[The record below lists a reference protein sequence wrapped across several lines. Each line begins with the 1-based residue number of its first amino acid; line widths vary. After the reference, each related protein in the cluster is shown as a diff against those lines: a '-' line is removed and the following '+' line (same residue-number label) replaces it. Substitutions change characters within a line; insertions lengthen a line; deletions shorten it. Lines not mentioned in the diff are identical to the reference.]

1 MLRFCFGPS
10 GSGKSKFL
18 YEETIKKSL
27 EDKTAQFL
35 IVVPDQ
41 YTLQVQRRIVRMHP
55 ARGIMNIDVLSF
67 SRLVHRVF
75 DEVGA
80 PITPVLDDMGKTLI
94 LRHTAERIK
103 GELPLIA
110 KRMRQPGFM
119 DEIKSLISECLQ
131 YGVGP
136 DELEILIEACGRRG
150 GLKARLKDL
159 KQIFCAFEDD
169 INGRYITSEGTMGEL
184 ARRIPGSSLIKDS
197 FVVFDGFTGFTPIQ
211 YQVLL
216 SIMETAASVTVSLV
230 LDDGE
235 DPWSGDE
242 GSLFLLSRK
251 AAADLEHTA
260 FLAESRKMDDSGRPV
275 VSDTSPEAELRFA
288 QRRRKI
294 AGDIYISGRPVK
306 RLEKN
311 PGLAFLEQNLFR
323 ETEAVFPE
331 KEESGSP
338 GSIVLRESPD
348 VSGECRDCC
357 IEIRKRLSEDKS
369 LKYGDFAVLCTDPA
383 SYTPALKKAA
393 EHYKIPMFIDE
404 TGDIGVDPLVE
415 LMESAVETVRTG
427 YSPEAVFR
435 FMRCPLSGFDR
446 MMTDRLELYVRALG
460 IRGRRRWNEKF
471 IRTVWTDRPETEQA
485 KLLDS
490 VNAMRERLTG
500 LMDPLFEASGK
511 NVREMST
518 ALIELFD
525 SLGVQPALREMSKV
539 REACGDTAGHR
550 EFSQIYRKI
559 VGLMDQMVALLSD
572 ERVSLRE
579 YLDLLKVGINKISIG
594 MIPGSADR
602 VTVGDLER
610 TRLGEVRVLILLGA
624 NDSLLPASP
633 DGGGYLSELDRRF
646 LREAQDTVRL
656 SPDPGEKLR
665 YGRQYIYMNVTV
677 PTDALILSWSRMG
690 GNGTPMR
697 PADLVMRIRR
707 MFPDI
712 AVGMSGQDDGLSGV
726 WTARNAESAVAA
738 AIREYAGGELDSE
751 RGERFLALVSALSDT
766 GNAEYLNR
774 IAGAAYY
781 KYQPLSI
788 KTSTAVSLYGRDIE
802 NSVSRLEMF
811 AGCPFEHFARYGL
824 RLREDERYEVG
835 AVDLGMLYHESL
847 EGFDRELAVRGLD
860 WRTIK
865 EEEAR
870 SLIGEILTGKAA
882 GYRNDLFLSNSRYRQ
897 MLSRVERILQRSVDT
912 LQYQIKK
919 GEFSPASVE
928 WDFRSAGRMPETVI
942 PLDDGTGGRILLH
955 GRIDRVDV
963 CDTPDAR
970 LFRVID
976 LKSGNRTMDPAL
988 IYHGIEL
995 QLMLYMRVYSAAL
1008 KRRDDGMRV
1017 TPAGV
1022 FYYKVDDPV
1031 ITGSDN
1037 KITDDITQQIRKKLA
1052 LTGIANSDEEILL
1065 RMDRDLG
1072 PGQTSDVLPVG
1083 YNRNGTLKA
1092 ASHVYSTEDLNTVSE
1107 HVGRKIVELAKRIHC
1122 GEIGISPYA
1131 YGKKSACVFCAYRGV
1146 CGFDVRLPG
1155 YGYRTIA
1162 GMSEADALQRMR
1174 AAGEIPDNGK

>member
-27 EDKTAQFL
+27 EDPAAQFL

-41 YTLQVQRRIVRMHP
+41 YTLQVQQRIVRMHP
-55 ARGIMNIDVLSF
+55 AHGIMNIDVLSF

-80 PITPVLDDMGKTLI
+80 PVTPVLDDMGKTLI

-103 GELPLIA
+103 GDLPLIA

-136 DELEILIEACGRRG
+136 DELDVLIEACGRRG
-150 GLKARLKDL
+150 GLRARLKDL
-159 KQIFCAFEDD
+159 KQIFSAFEDE
-169 INGRYITSEGTMGEL
+169 ISGRYITAEGTMGEL

-211 YQVLL
+211 YQVLS

-235 DPWSGDE
+235 DPWSEDE
-242 GSLFLLSRK
+242 GSLFLLSKK

-260 FLAESRKMDDSGRPV
+260 FLAESRASDDGEMK
-275 VSDTSPEAELRFA
+275 DTSPEMELHWA

-306 RLEKN
+306 RLERN
-311 PGLAFLEQNLFR
+311 SRLAFMEQHLYR
-323 ETEAVFPE
+323 EKEAVFAE
-331 KEESGSP
+331 KEDSGAP
-338 GSIVLRESPD
+338 AAIVLREAPD
-348 VSGECRDCC
+348 ASGECRDCC
-357 IEIRKRLSEDKS
+357 LEIRKRLSEDKS
-369 LKYGDFAVLCTDPA
+369 LRYRDFAILCTDPA

-393 EHYKIPMFIDE
+393 EHYRIPMFIDE

-500 LMDPLFEASGK
+500 LMDPLFDAAGK
-511 NVREMST
+511 NVREMSI
-518 ALIELFD
+518 ALINLFD
-525 SLGVQPALREMSKV
+525 SLGVQSALREMSKS

-550 EFSQIYRKI
+550 EFSQIYRKTVELI
-559 VGLMDQMVALLSD
+559 DQMVALLSD
-572 ERVSLRE
+572 EKVSLRE
-579 YLDLLKVGINKISIG
+579 YLDLLRVGINKISIG

-602 VTVGDLER
+602 VIVGDLER

-624 NDSLLPASP
+624 NDSLLPAAP

-690 GNGTPMR
+690 SSGTPMR
-697 PADLVMRIRR
+697 PADLVMRMKR

-712 AVGMSGQDDGLSGV
+712 SVSLSDRDDGISGV

-738 AIREYAGGELDSE
+738 AIREYAAGGMDDE
-751 RGERFLALVSALSDT
+751 GKERFLALVSALSDT
-766 GNAEYLNR
+766 GNGDRLERL
-774 IAGAAYY
+774 AGAAYY

-788 KTSTAVSLYGRDIE
+788 KPSTAVSLYGRDIE

-811 AGCPFEHFARYGL
+811 AECPFEHFARYGL

-870 SLIGEILTGKAA
+870 SLIGEILSGKAA
-882 GYRNDLFLSNSRYRQ
+882 GYRNDLFLSNSRYRH
-897 MLSRVERILQRSVDT
+897 MLSRVERILRRSVDT

-919 GEFSPASVE
+919 GDLSPASVE

-942 PLDDGTGGRILLH
+942 PMDDGTGGRILLH
-955 GRIDRVDV
+955 GRIDRVDI
-963 CDTPDAR
+963 CDTPDER

-976 LKSGNRTMDPAL
+976 FKSGSRTMDPAL

-995 QLMLYMRVYSAAL
+995 QLMLYLRVYSAAL
-1008 KRRDDGMRV
+1008 KKRDDGMRV

-1031 ITGSDN
+1031 ITGADN
-1037 KITDDITQQIRKKLA
+1037 KITSDITQQIRKKLA
-1052 LTGIANSDEEILL
+1052 LTGIANSDEDILL

-1072 PGQTSDVLPVG
+1072 PGQISDVLPVG
-1083 YNRNGTLKA
+1083 YTVGGALRAN
-1092 ASHVYSTEDLNTVSE
+1092 SHVYSTEDFETVSE
-1107 HVGRKIVELAKRIHC
+1107 HVGRKIVTLAKRIHR

-1131 YGKKSACVFCAYRGV
+1131 YGKKSACGFCAYRGV

-1155 YGYRTIA
+1155 YGYRTL
-1162 GMSEADALQRMR
+1162 GRMSEADALQRMR
-1174 AAGEIPDNGK
+1174 AAAPDDDGR